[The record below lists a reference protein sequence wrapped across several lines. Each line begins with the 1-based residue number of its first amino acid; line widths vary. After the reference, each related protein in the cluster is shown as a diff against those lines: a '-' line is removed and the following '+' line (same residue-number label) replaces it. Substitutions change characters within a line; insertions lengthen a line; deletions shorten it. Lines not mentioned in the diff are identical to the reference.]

1 MFLLNKKPASLSWE
15 EVTLPLR
22 RAKKKIKEKDVVA
35 LVHKLR
41 RNSKFLIQIV

>member
-1 MFLLNKKPASLSWE
+1 MGKKLASLSWE

-22 RAKKKIKEKDVVA
+22 RAKKKIKEKEVPD

-41 RNSKFLIQIV
+41 KLK